1 MSDILTPDTLAP
13 LLRNTIFGRAEI
25 IHCFRSIG
33 STNEMA
39 TQAADSGADEGSL
52 FLADEQTAGRG
63 RGGHEWHSS
72 ADGGLYLSILPRPN
86 LNPTDVLWLSLI
98 TGLSAHYA
106 IESVLGTPPDLR
118 WPNDIMLGNR
128 KLGGILTEMQA
139 DSTQVRHVVIGVGIN
154 VNQPSFPE
162 DIAPIATSLR
172 IESGRDWPRTE
183 IAAALLKSLDRE
195 YRALRTGLL
204 ANVSPSIVKRFERCS
219 SYAHGANVMVEE
231 AGGFTG
237 ETVGLDARGFLR
249 VKTDEGVKTVLSG
262 GVRKVP
268 AE

>member
-1 MSDILTPDTLAP
+1 MPDLLTPDSIAP
-13 LLRNTIFGRAEI
+13 LLRNTIFGRPETM
-25 IHCFRSIG
+25 HYFRSTT

-39 TQAADSGADEGSL
+39 MKAAQAGADEGSL
-52 FLADEQTAGRG
+52 FIADEQTAGRG
-63 RGGHEWHSS
+63 RGGHSWHSS
-72 ADGGLYLSILPRPN
+72 GEGGLYLSVLLRPTM
-86 LNPTDVLWLSLI
+86 NPTDVLWLSLI

-128 KLGGILTEMQA
+128 KLGGILTEMHA
-139 DSTQVRHVVIGVGIN
+139 DSTHVRHVVVGIGLN

-162 DIAPIATSLR
+162 DIASIATSLR
-172 IESGRDWPRTE
+172 IETGRDWPRTE
-183 IAAALLKSLDRE
+183 ILAALLKSLDRE

-219 SYAHGANVMVEE
+219 SYAHGASVMVEE

-237 ETVGLDARGFLR
+237 ETVGLDSRGFLR
-249 VKTDEGVKTVLSG
+249 VQTDEGVKTVLSG

-268 AE
+268 PK

>member
-1 MSDILTPDTLAP
+1 MSDTLTSDTLAP
-13 LLRNTIFGRAEI
+13 LLRNTIFGRPEN
-25 IHCFRSIG
+25 IHYFRSTS
-33 STNEMA
+33 STNALAM
-39 TQAADSGADEGSL
+39 QAAAAGAEEGSL

-63 RGGHEWHSS
+63 RGGHDWYSS
-72 ADGGLYLSILPRPN
+72 ADGGLYLTILLRPN

-106 IESVLGTPPDLR
+106 IESVLGKPPDLR

-128 KLGGILTEMQA
+128 KLGGILTEMHA
-139 DSTQVRHVVIGVGIN
+139 DSTHVRHVVIGVGIN
-154 VNQPSFPE
+154 VNQPSFPD
-162 DIAPIATSLR
+162 DIAGIATSLR
-172 IESGRDWPRTE
+172 IETGREWPRNE

-204 ANVSPSIVKRFERCS
+204 ANVSPSIVKRFEQRS
-219 SYAHGANVMVEE
+219 SYAHGANVSVEE

-262 GVRKVP
+262 GVRKLP
-268 AE
+268 KE

>member
-1 MSDILTPDTLAP
+1 MSIPLTPDVLAP
-13 LLRNTIFGRAEI
+13 ALRNTIFGRPEN
-25 IHCFRSIG
+25 IHYFRTVA

-39 TQAADSGADEGSL
+39 TQAANAGADEGSL
-52 FLADEQTAGRG
+52 FVAEEQTAGRG
-63 RGGHEWHSS
+63 RGGHSWHSS
-72 ADGGLYLSILPRPN
+72 AEGGLYISVLLRPN

-118 WPNDIMLGNR
+118 WPNDIMFGNR
-128 KLGGILTEMQA
+128 KLGGILTEVQA
-139 DSTQVRHVVIGVGIN
+139 DSTHVRHVVIGIGIN

-162 DIAPIATSLR
+162 GIGSIATSLR
-172 IESGRDWPRTE
+172 IETGHDWPRLD

-195 YRALRTGLL
+195 YRALRTGVL

-219 SYAHGANVMVEE
+219 SYAHGANVIVEE
-231 AGGFTG
+231 GGGFTG
-237 ETVGLDARGFLR
+237 QTVGLDTRGFLR
-249 VKTDEGVKTVLSG
+249 VQTEEGVKTVLSG

-268 AE
+268 AK

>member
-1 MSDILTPDTLAP
+1 MPDILTPETLAP
-13 LLRNTIFGRAEI
+13 LLRNTIFGRAEN
-25 IHCFRSIG
+25 IHFVPSVG

-39 TQAADSGADEGSL
+39 MQAAIAGADEGSV

-63 RGGHEWHSS
+63 RGGHGWYSS
-72 ADGGLYLSILPRPN
+72 ADGGLYLSILLRPN

-128 KLGGILTEMQA
+128 KLGGILTEMHA
-139 DSTQVRHVVIGVGIN
+139 DSTHVRHVIVGVGLN

-172 IESGRDWPRTE
+172 NETGRDWPRTE

-204 ANVSPSIVKRFERCS
+204 SNVSPSIVKRFERCS
-219 SYAHGANVMVEE
+219 SYAHGADVMVEE

-237 ETVGLDARGFLR
+237 QTVGLDSRGFLR

-268 AE
+268 TE